1 MSELCVRY
9 ELIQCQSQLLLH
21 KAQVSHRSNDL
32 KTIFSNYNFQVMHR
46 KEFIRNT
53 GLAAA
58 SFAVLPSSSL
68 FAVAADPKVKIA
80 IIGTGLRG
88 QNHLELLL
96 RRADTDLV
104 AICDVSDVM
113 LSTVKEM
120 ITKSGKKMPKIYTG
134 HHYAW
139 KEMLQKEKLDG
150 IIIATSWE
158 WHKHMII
165 GSLEAGIKYVGTE
178 VILGITLQDH
188 WDVVKAA
195 EQRMGNVMML
205 ENVCYR
211 RDVMAVLNMV
221 RQGLF
226 GELIHLQGGYQHDL
240 REVKFNDGIHPY
252 GHGVEFGEKGFS
264 EAKWRTSHS
273 VHRNGDL
280 YPTHGIGPIANYINI
295 NRGNRFLSLC
305 SFSTKARGLHNH
317 IVKQGGENHPNAKVG
332 FKLGDV
338 VTTSIGCA
346 NGETILLQHDTNLPR
361 PYSLGFRVQG
371 TEGLWMD
378 VNKGIYIQEKSVKPH
393 QWDDAKTWLDKC
405 DHPLWARWSKETEG
419 AGHGGMDFFVV
430 HSFIESIKRKTPTP
444 MDVYDA
450 AAWSAIT
457 PLSEQ
462 SIELGN
468 ETLEFPDFT
477 GGQWMYRKPVFALND
492 EY

>member
-1 MSELCVRY
+1 MNRKQFV
-9 ELIQCQSQLLLH
+9 
-21 KAQVSHRSNDL
+21 
-32 KTIFSNYNFQVMHR
+32 KTTALATAAFSLPGKNLF
-46 KEFIRNT
+46 
-53 GLAAA
+53 A
-58 SFAVLPSSSL
+58 SF
-68 FAVAADPKVKIA
+68 ADPKVRIA
-80 IIGTGLRG
+80 LIGTGLRG

-96 RRADTDLV
+96 RRTDVDVV

-113 LSTVKEM
+113 LSTAKDM
-120 ITKSGKKMPKIYTG
+120 ITKSEKKMPQVYTG
-134 HHYAW
+134 DDYAW
-139 KEMLQKEKLDG
+139 KRLLDKEKLDG
-150 IIIATSWE
+150 VIIATPWE
-158 WHKHMII
+158 WHKPMII
-165 GSLEAGIKYVGTE
+165 GALDAGIKYVGTE

-195 EQRMGNVMML
+195 EKYNANVMML

-240 REVKFNDGIHPY
+240 REVKFNDGINPY
-252 GHGVEFGEKGFS
+252 GHGVEFGEKAFS
-264 EAKWRTSHS
+264 EAKWRTNHS

-280 YPTHGIGPIANYINI
+280 YPTHGIGPIAQYTNI

-305 SFSTKARGLHNH
+305 SFSTKSRGLHNH
-317 IVKQGGENHPNAKVG
+317 IVKQGGENHPNAKVR

-338 VTTSIGCA
+338 VTTSIDCA
-346 NGETILLQHDTNLPR
+346 NGETILLQHDTSLPR

-378 VNKGIYIQEKSVKPH
+378 VNRSIYIQDKSAKND
-393 QWDDAKTWLDKC
+393 QWDEAKTWLDKY
-405 DHPLWARWSKETEG
+405 DHPLWVRWSKDTEG

-430 HSFIESIKRKTPTP
+430 HSFIESIKRKQPTP

-462 SIELGN
+462 SIELGH
-468 ETLEFPDFT
+468 ETVEFPDFT